1 MKWERLEEL
10 IRQNWPDVPEGC
22 GDILRE
28 QYNAEPEV
36 VDNPLTEAQRKVV
49 RDAFVAASKE
59 HKNARDNSRHFISW
73 ALAQGWEFRVNE
85 RFKSVANISAMVT
98 SYWKEYAEEET
109 VNAEHDIRIQ
119 HVFWQLKWWSQQQKL
134 LFLRN
139 HDPAKLT
146 YYAWVTYNATQQ
158 ELEREDPY
166 LSAKGLVA
174 GDKRLQQVFANQNMF
189 LDFDDLKFWE
199 WRVKKGY
206 RGLPKQRPERVI
218 GTPEYYE
225 RLRREDEAMNKRIR
239 HEDSR
244 P

>member
-1 MKWERLEEL
+1 MNWDRLE
-10 IRQNWPDVPEGC
+10 N
-22 GDILRE
+22 ILRE
-28 QYNAEPEV
+28 LWPEAPTGIGDTLRDKYRGEDELVSMISLTPVAE
-36 VDNPLTEAQRKVV
+36 KIV
-49 RDAFVAASKE
+49 RDMFVKLSQRPA
-59 HKNARDNSRHFISW
+59 ARDNSRHFIRW
-73 ALAQGWEFRVNE
+73 AETQGFHFEVNE
-85 RFKSVANISAMVT
+85 RSRYVKNFSWMVPK
-98 SYWKEYAEEET
+98 YWAEFDEEET

-134 LFLRN
+134 FFLRN

-206 RGLPKQRPERVI
+206 RGLPKQRPERVM

-239 HEDSR
+239 HEDPR